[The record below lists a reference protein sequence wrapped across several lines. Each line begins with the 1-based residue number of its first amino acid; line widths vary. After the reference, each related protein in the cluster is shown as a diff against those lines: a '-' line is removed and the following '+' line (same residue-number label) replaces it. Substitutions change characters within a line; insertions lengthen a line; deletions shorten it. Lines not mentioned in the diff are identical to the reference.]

1 MQARQ
6 RVLRSALWLPA
17 LLAMP
22 ALTHSAFAQK
32 MEPVIVTIKT
42 AQGQDAGTITLKQ
55 AKSGVKVSAKLMNLP
70 PGEHGIHVHQKPA
83 CDAPDFK
90 SAGPHF
96 NPTSKQHGSKNPAGP
111 HAGDMPANLMI
122 GADGTGKADFL
133 ATGISLDPNAPNSI
147 LANGGTSIIIHAKAD
162 DMMTDP
168 SGNSG
173 DRIAC
178 GVVPVAMGDMKM

>member
-1 MQARQ
+1 MQTRQ
-6 RVLRSALWLPA
+6 RILRSAFLLPA
-17 LLAMP
+17 LLAVP
-22 ALTHSAFAQK
+22 ALTHSALGQK
-32 MEPVIVTIKT
+32 MQPVIVTLKN

-55 AKSGVKVSAKLMNLP
+55 AQDGVKVSAKLMNLP

-83 CDAPDFK
+83 CDGPDFK

-96 NPTSKQHGSKNPAGP
+96 NPDSKQHGSKNPAGP
-111 HAGDMPANLMI
+111 HAGDMPVNLTI
-122 GADGTGKADFL
+122 GADGKGKADFV
-133 ATGISLDPNAPNSI
+133 ATGISLAPDAPNSI

-178 GVVPVAMGDMKM
+178 GVVPVSMGGMKM

>member
-1 MQARQ
+1 MQVRHTI
-6 RVLRSALWLPA
+6 LRSAMLLPA

-22 ALTHSAFAQK
+22 ALTSSAHAQK
-32 MEPVIVTIKT
+32 MEPVIVSVKT

-55 AKSGVKVSAKLMNLP
+55 TKGGVKVTAKLMNLP
-70 PGEHGIHVHQKPA
+70 PGDHGIHVHQKAA

-90 SAGPHF
+90 SSGPHF
-96 NPTSKQHGSKNPAGP
+96 NPDSKKHGSKNPDGP
-111 HAGDMPANLMI
+111 HAGDMPANLTI
-122 GADGTGKADFL
+122 GADGKGKADFI
-133 ATGISLDPNAPNSI
+133 ATGISLAPDAPNSI

-178 GVVPVAMGDMKM
+178 GVVPVSMGGMKM